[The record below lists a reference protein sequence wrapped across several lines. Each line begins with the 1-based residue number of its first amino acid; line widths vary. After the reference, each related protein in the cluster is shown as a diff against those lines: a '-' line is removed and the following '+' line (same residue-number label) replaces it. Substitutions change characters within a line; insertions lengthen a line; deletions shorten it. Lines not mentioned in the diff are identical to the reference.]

1 MSNAIQEKGTI
12 SVQMENIFPLVKKA
26 LYNDKEI
33 FLRELISNGVDAMN
47 KYCHLS
53 MIGEAPKDDTELAVR
68 IDYDKE
74 QKLLSISDNGIG
86 MTADEIKRYIN
97 EVAFSSAH
105 EFVEKY
111 KGKEQAEGQIIGH
124 FGLGF
129 YSAFMVSS
137 VVEIQTL
144 SYKEDAQAI
153 KWTCDGSPN
162 FEISAGERT
171 ERGTTIKLH
180 LSDDELDFAEEPR
193 LTHLIRKYCDFLP
206 YPIYLKEEQANKQ
219 EPLWNKN
226 PNEVEDQD
234 YLDFYQYLFPFS
246 PEPHL
251 WVHLN
256 VEVPFRLKGILYFP
270 RMTHEMDPSKG
281 QIKLYCNNVFVSD
294 QTEDFLPRF
303 LVTLQ
308 GGIDCPEIPL
318 NVSRSMLQNDPYVQ
332 RVSNFIVKKVADR
345 LKVMYNK
352 DREKFESTWEDV
364 HTFIKFGVM
373 EDDKFHDKIKDIL
386 IFKTSK
392 EDYVTLP
399 QYLERNPKLDQKV
412 YYTSGESGQQKYVDM
427 FKAQDIE
434 VIYLNTLIDSHFV
447 QFLEYKNSDVKFA
460 RVDSDLDETL
470 IDEEKASLVDP
481 KTNKTSEET
490 VQELFQRELE
500 QDKLTVKAQ
509 ALKSDEVPALI
520 VLPEQTRRMYEMTRM
535 MQAAQGGED
544 LAEQMLSEHTLV
556 LNSSHPLI
564 QKLKN
569 LVGKPDT
576 AQDVSLICEH
586 VYELAMMAH
595 RPLNAEQ
602 MNRFTG
608 NANKVLLMMANKL

>member
-47 KYCHLS
+47 KYRHLS
-53 MIGEAPKDDTELAVR
+53 MIGEAEKDEAELAIQV
-68 IDYDKE
+68 DYDKE
-74 QKLLSISDNGIG
+74 NRLLTISDRGIG
-86 MTADEIKRYIN
+86 MTADEIKKYIN

-105 EFVEKY
+105 EFVERY
-111 KGKEQAEGQIIGH
+111 QSKEKAEGQIIGH

-129 YSAFMVSS
+129 YSAFMVTEK
-137 VVEIQTL
+137 VEIQTM
-144 SYKEDAQAI
+144 SYQKDAQPV

-162 FEISAGERT
+162 FELSDGERT
-171 ERGTTIKLH
+171 ERGTTIKLY
-180 LSDDELDFAEEPR
+180 LTEDEVEFAEEPR
-193 LTHLIRKYCDFLP
+193 LQHLIRKYCDFLP
-206 YPIYLKEEQANKQ
+206 YPIYLKEDQANKQ
-219 EPLWNKN
+219 EPLWNKS
-226 PNEVEDQD
+226 PNDVEDKE

-251 WVHLN
+251 WIHLN

-270 RMTHEMDPSKG
+270 RLTHEMDPSKG

-303 LVTLQ
+303 LATLQ

-345 LKVMYNK
+345 LKVMYKK
-352 DREKFESTWEDV
+352 DREKFESTWEDI

-373 EDDKFHDKIKDIL
+373 EDEKFHEKVKDIL

-399 QYLERNPKLDQKV
+399 EYLERNEKLENKV

-427 FKAQDIE
+427 FKEQDIE
-434 VIYLNTLIDSHFV
+434 VIYLNTLIDSHFI
-447 QFLEYKNSDVKFA
+447 QYLEYKNTEVKFA
-460 RVDSDLDETL
+460 RVDSDIADTLVDE
-470 IDEEKASLVDP
+470 DKASLVDP
-481 KTNKTSEET
+481 KTNKTGEET
-490 VQELFQRELE
+490 VQELFQNELKQE
-500 QDKLTVKAQ
+500 KLTVKAQ

-535 MQAAQGGED
+535 MQQGQGGED
-544 LAEQMLSEHTLV
+544 LAEKMLAEHTLV
-556 LNSSHPLI
+556 LNSNHPLI
-564 QKLKN
+564 QN
-569 LVGKPDT
+569 LQNLAGRADAKD
-576 AQDVSLICEH
+576 DVNLICEH

-595 RPLNAEQ
+595 RPLGPEQ
-602 MNRFTG
+602 MSRFVG
-608 NANKVLLMMANKL
+608 NANKVLQMMASKI